1 MLTKADG
8 HLGFDRPARVVSAH
22 ARGVDPW
29 PGASALLDGAPL
41 KLFTPARHRRRRR
54 RCRVS
59 GPPGE
64 VLGLRPEGLAIACA
78 GGAIAFAEL
87 QLPGRRRMPAAA
99 VLAGHRIPAGTVLA

>member
-1 MLTKADG
+1 MRAASIRG
-8 HLGFDRPARVVSAH
+8 RAR
-22 ARGVDPW
+22 ARCW
-29 PGASALLDGAPL
+29 TGAPL
-41 KLFTPARHRRRRR
+41 KLFTP
-54 RCRVS
+54 RVIAPTKS
-59 GPPGE
+59 RAVRSPGE